1 MADVKSTGDPLA
13 FPTPEEC
20 RAWLDAHHAS
30 AEEAWVLI
38 SKKHGGSRLVS
49 LVEATEEA
57 LCFGW
62 IDSAMRPIDT
72 ERFALRYT
80 PRRQASKWSPTNRA
94 RVERLIEEGRM
105 TEAGLEKLAA
115 YGVAPPARRR
125 DDGPVPLQLSVRCP
139 QCGSLDTRE
148 SSRFGSTACKS
159 LWLCRSCR
167 EPFDHFKPL

>member
-1 MADVKSTGDPLA
+1 MKSTGDALA
-13 FPTPEEC
+13 FATPEQW
-20 RAWLDAHHAS
+20 RAWLEANHAS

-38 SKKHGGSRLVS
+38 SKKHGGAPLVS

-105 TEAGLEKLAA
+105 TESGLAA
-115 YGVAPPARRR
+115 IEEAKRNGRWNDEV
-125 DDGPVPLQLSVRCP
+125 DW
-139 QCGSLDTRE
+139 TR
-148 SSRFGSTACKS
+148 
-159 LWLCRSCR
+159 
-167 EPFDHFKPL
+167 P